1 MRHAFAGLPNEGG
14 LPWQRTTR
22 TSTAPIP
29 RARRDPARVEAVAVA
44 VREVPADRAAVLVA
58 PAAAA
63 PVAEPAE
70 AAAEVAVASVDP
82 VAAAAAEGLEEA
94 LIRGAAPV
102 VVAMVEAVMQEAAA
116 PVVDWVVAAVDPR
129 AVRVVRAAW
138 GIRAVDLP
146 VATSVGQAGPAAPVD
161 AGPEVQAD
169 RTSRSS
175 LQEQKGAEKQV
186 SPPFCISR
194 ALHD

>member
-1 MRHAFAGLPNEGG
+1 MRHAFARLPNEGG

-29 RARRDPARVEAVAVA
+29 RTRRDPARVEAAVVA

-58 PAAAA
+58 QAAAA
-63 PVAEPAE
+63 PVAER
-70 AAAEVAVASVDP
+70 AEVAAASVDP
-82 VAAAAAEGLEEA
+82 VAAAVEGLEEA

-116 PVVDWVVAAVDPR
+116 PVVDWVVAAVDPPAVAR
-129 AVRVVRAAW
+129 AVRAAW
-138 GIRAVDLP
+138 GTRAVDLP
-146 VATSVGQAGPAAPVD
+146 VATSVGPAGPAAPVD
-161 AGPEVQAD
+161 AGLEVQAD

-175 LQEQKGAEKQV
+175 LQEQKGAEKQL
-186 SPPFCISR
+186 SPSLLYFTRI
-194 ALHD
+194 A

>member
-1 MRHAFAGLPNEGG
+1 MRHAFARLPNEGG

-29 RARRDPARVEAVAVA
+29 RTRRDPARVEAAVVA

-58 PAAAA
+58 QAAAA
-63 PVAEPAE
+63 PVAER
-70 AAAEVAVASVDP
+70 AEVAAASVDP
-82 VAAAAAEGLEEA
+82 VAAAVEGLEEA

-161 AGPEVQAD
+161 AGLEVQAD

-186 SPPFCISR
+186 SPPLLYFTRI
-194 ALHD
+194 A